1 MWPVLLDMTK
11 EESIQNL
18 RNLELEAYSHLVSAL
33 RAQGTLTS
41 DKRKLLKETGYLL
54 NITQER
60 HKAEVRRAISDE
72 RLNTIAYHVTGSTDT
87 LEDWAQE
94 GRRLVPLLPRT
105 APQTA
110 LSALAD
116 EAADVASQC
125 NKQLPVPT
133 STERRRP
140 PVVSGQPQPPHHPAT
155 TAASVSDVSGA
166 SKSTIQ
172 FRVPDPPKPDDKKRK
187 LAQDT
192 SNLAQ
197 QLISPR
203 LCRIQNLY
211 RQRSKSKLRE
221 IHKKLEPEHLEV
233 YEKHV
238 IPGVQA
244 IPVSQSQFL
253 HQKVNVLQNIT
264 LQPIKEE
271 EADMDSTVYQQ
282 RCSNENHSP
291 QKVFINANLSA
302 AMKSGSLAT
311 GELKQIK
318 MSSAKV
324 IPLSQLQMLSSKGSI
339 KVLPLGG
346 KIVGKGLTS
355 LSPSA
360 SSLYVM
366 NTSPKLVKAPPKV
379 QVRSVEVKTEEIEDD
394 AITRSPNLRG
404 NNKPTLVEN
413 DIQNTSSI
421 VTVQNQENFDVK
433 VEKVGEIHIPEIKTD
448 VDNVKQE
455 TEREEDKTKV
465 IVVKN
470 EVLMNDINDRLLGKI
485 DISLDE
491 TIEEEADLTVEDGIH
506 IGHMEEY
513 VENDGLSEVD
523 EVVCKMD
530 CSSDISH
537 D

>member
-1 MWPVLLDMTK
+1 
-11 EESIQNL
+11 S
-18 RNLELEAYSHLVSAL
+18 
-33 RAQGTLTS
+33 
-41 DKRKLLKETGYLL
+41 
-54 NITQER
+54 
-60 HKAEVRRAISDE
+60 
-72 RLNTIAYHVTGSTDT
+72 VTGSTDT
-87 LEDWAQE
+87 SEDWAQE

-116 EAADVASQC
+116 EAADVANQC

-140 PVVSGQPQPPHHPAT
+140 PVVSGQAQPPHPT
-155 TAASVSDVSGA
+155 TTVASVSDMSGLGA
-166 SKSTIQ
+166 SKSTMP
-172 FRVPDPPKPDDKKRK
+172 FRMPDPPKPDDKKRK

-211 RQRSKSKLRE
+211 RQRSKSKSRE

-233 YEKHV
+233 YEQHL

-244 IPVSQSQFL
+244 IPVSQSQFV

-271 EADMDSTVYQQ
+271 EADMDSSVYQQ

-302 AMKSGSLAT
+302 AMKSGSLPS

-318 MSSAKV
+318 MASAKV

-339 KVLPLGG
+339 RVLPLGG

-379 QVRSVEVKTEEIEDD
+379 QVQSIEVKTEEIEEDGT
-394 AITRSPNLRG
+394 TRSSNLRG
-404 NNKPTLVEN
+404 NNKPTIMEN
-413 DIQNTSSI
+413 DLQNAPSI
-421 VTVQNQENFDVK
+421 VTIQNQENFEVK
-433 VEKVGEIHIPEIKTD
+433 VEKVEEVHIPEIKTEIE
-448 VDNVKQE
+448 NFKQE

-470 EVLMNDINDRLLGKI
+470 EVVMNDI
-485 DISLDE
+485 S
-491 TIEEEADLTVEDGIH
+491 
-506 IGHMEEY
+506 EY
-513 VENDGLSEVD
+513 T
-523 EVVCKMD
+523 
-530 CSSDISH
+530 
-537 D
+537 

>member
-18 RNLELEAYSHLVSAL
+18 RNIELEAYSHLVSAL
-33 RAQGTLTS
+33 RAQGPLTS

-54 NITQER
+54 NITEER

-72 RLNTIAYHVTGSTDT
+72 KLNTIAYHVTGNTETVD
-87 LEDWAQE
+87 DWAQE

-116 EAADVASQC
+116 ETAEVASQC
-125 NKQLPVPT
+125 NKQLPAPNN
-133 STERRRP
+133 TERRRL
-140 PVVSGQPQPPHHPAT
+140 PVVTGQPQQSHPPT
-155 TAASVSDVSGA
+155 TAASTSEASGVGS
-166 SKSTIQ
+166 SKSAMQ
-172 FRVPDPPKPDDKKRK
+172 FRIPEPPKPEDKKRK
-187 LAQDT
+187 LVQDT
-192 SNLAQ
+192 GNLAQ

-211 RQRSKSKLRE
+211 RQRSKSKSRE
-221 IHKKLEPEHLEV
+221 IHKKPDPEHLEL
-233 YEKHV
+233 YEQHL
-238 IPGVQA
+238 IPGVQT
-244 IPVSQSQFL
+244 IPVSQSQFV

-264 LQPIKEE
+264 LQPMKEDDVDKE
-271 EADMDSTVYQQ
+271 PGMYQQQ

-291 QKVFINANLSA
+291 QKVFINANNLSA
-302 AMKSGSLAT
+302 AMKSGALPS

-360 SSLYVM
+360 QSLYLM
-366 NTSPKLVKAPPKV
+366 NTSPKLVKASPKV
-379 QVRSVEVKTEEIEDD
+379 PS
-394 AITRSPNLRG
+394 L
-404 NNKPTLVEN
+404 
-413 DIQNTSSI
+413 
-421 VTVQNQENFDVK
+421 
-433 VEKVGEIHIPEIKTD
+433 EIKTD
-448 VDNVKQE
+448 QTEDDSTSRNSNIRGNNSNLQNKTIVTMPRQETFDINKREEFHITETRPEVENVKQA

-470 EVLMNDINDRLLGKI
+470 EVVMDDINDRLLGNI
-485 DISLDE
+485 DISLNETIDDE
-491 TIEEEADLTVEDGIH
+491 TDITLEDGIE

-513 VENDGLSEVD
+513 VENVELSEVD
-523 EVVCKMD
+523 GVVHKMD
-530 CSSDISH
+530 YSSDIAH